1 MLFSLLKDDAN
12 TAVAREHVLD
22 ILTLP
27 LSSSSSSFPQSL
39 LLLLLLLRKR
49 CAQNKEKKR
58 EKRERDV
65 CVRVRL
71 LRNKRMTFLAEEL
84 GTRSKNCTFL
94 VPKSDRQRAHFWF
107 QNHQTDRGRIFG
119 SKSSDREAHFWSVF
133 FFIFFFLFE
142 RVFPAAWTH
151 LFSSASFIHQNNARA
166 RTHVFFDDESVVFG
180 DFDEN
185 CERLLLFMSFER
197 RRENAFVRDD
207 DFDDFDDDEEEKE
220 QERHFL

>member
-1 MLFSLLKDDAN
+1 MCACPTFEKQANGLFWLKN
-12 TAVAREHVLD
+12 LARGAKIAL
-22 ILTLP
+22 
-27 LSSSSSSFPQSL
+27 
-39 LLLLLLLRKR
+39 
-49 CAQNKEKKR
+49 
-58 EKRERDV
+58 
-65 CVRVRL
+65 
-71 LRNKRMTFLAEEL
+71 
-84 GTRSKNCTFL
+84 
-94 VPKSDRQRAHFWF
+94 FWF
-107 QNHQTDRGRIFG
+107 QNQTDRGRIFG
-119 SKSSDREAHFWSVF
+119 SKIIRQTEGAFLVQNHQTERRIFGLF

>member
-1 MLFSLLKDDAN
+1 M
-12 TAVAREHVLD
+12 
-22 ILTLP
+22 
-27 LSSSSSSFPQSL
+27 
-39 LLLLLLLRKR
+39 
-49 CAQNKEKKR
+49 
-58 EKRERDV
+58 
-65 CVRVRL
+65 
-71 LRNKRMTFLAEEL
+71 AEEL

-94 VPKSDRQRAHFWF
+94 VPKSDRER
-107 QNHQTDRGRIFG
+107 RIFG
-119 SKSSDREAHFWSVF
+119 SKIIRQTEGAFLVQNHQTERRIFGLF
-133 FFIFFFLFE
+133 FYFFFLFE